1 MCAIALAAR
10 LVELESGG
18 RERCGEASGR
28 VLGDKSCLH
37 FVRVPSGHPSCFSA
51 PAANLALYGLN
62 MDRRRIS
69 LGLWALATVT
79 SLVPGALRPASPRR
93 RVSAA
98 LRVSS
103 GDAAPG
109 GSDAIYAGLRARC
122 EELRAA
128 EAAQLTD
135 LADLRHAWVVLFRG
149 DETGDGIHSLSSE
162 GREIVLA
169 FEAGA
174 EAQRFALVLKA
185 QGFYEPTPRRMDVR
199 DLEAFC
205 ASDER
210 ISLLRVPEGTALVPP
225 EDRVDDVEFSPRGA
239 PTAESTE
246 ERAESER
253 SLDEARARLELLFQ

>member
-1 MCAIALAAR
+1 MGTQLA
-10 LVELESGG
+10 
-18 RERCGEASGR
+18 
-28 VLGDKSCLH
+28 D
-37 FVRVPSGHPSCFSA
+37 CFSA
-51 PAANLALYGLN
+51 IKRICEPCTTKIWVPGCSALA
-62 MDRRRIS
+62 
-69 LGLWALATVT
+69 WALATVT
-79 SLVPGALRPASPRR
+79 AWFPARGSRRLDEETASPTRIHRR
-93 RVSAA
+93 R
-98 LRVSS
+98 
-103 GDAAPG
+103 GPG

-205 ASDER
+205 ASGR
-210 ISLLRVPEGTALVPP
+210 TYLAT
-225 EDRVDDVEFSPRGA
+225 
-239 PTAESTE
+239 
-246 ERAESER
+246 
-253 SLDEARARLELLFQ
+253 ARARGHGAGAAGR

>member
-1 MCAIALAAR
+1 MR
-10 LVELESGG
+10 GS
-18 RERCGEASGR
+18 SF
-28 VLGDKSCLH
+28 LG
-37 FVRVPSGHPSCFSA
+37 
-51 PAANLALYGLN
+51 
-62 MDRRRIS
+62 
-69 LGLWALATVT
+69 
-79 SLVPGALRPASPRR
+79 
-93 RVSAA
+93 
-98 LRVSS
+98 
-103 GDAAPG
+103 
-109 GSDAIYAGLRARC
+109 
-122 EELRAA
+122 
-128 EAAQLTD
+128 
-135 LADLRHAWVVLFRG
+135 G

-246 ERAESER
+246 ERAGIGVAVAR
-253 SLDEARARLELLFQ
+253 RGARAPGAGHHVPRVLGTSEFVGATGNVSGQRPQRVHEPRPAPSGSPRRGTMARVGS

>member
-1 MCAIALAAR
+1 MVDKADMRATRRRSTAPVLLA
-10 LVELESGG
+10 
-18 RERCGEASGR
+18 
-28 VLGDKSCLH
+28 
-37 FVRVPSGHPSCFSA
+37 CFSA
-51 PAANLALYGLN
+51 LAPLTDGFAPARG
-62 MDRRRIS
+62 S
-69 LGLWALATVT
+69 LCRPRTAE
-79 SLVPGALRPASPRR
+79 LRGST
-93 RVSAA
+93 
-98 LRVSS
+98 
-103 GDAAPG
+103 GDAPPG

-185 QGFYEPTPRRMDVR
+185 QGFYEPTPRKMDVR

-239 PTAESTE
+239 PSAESTE

>member
-1 MCAIALAAR
+1 MRAPHRRSTAAVLLACFAALAPRA
-10 LVELESGG
+10 GG
-18 RERCGEASGR
+18 
-28 VLGDKSCLH
+28 
-37 FVRVPSGHPSCFSA
+37 FSA
-51 PAANLALYGLN
+51 ARAGP
-62 MDRRRIS
+62 
-69 LGLWALATVT
+69 
-79 SLVPGALRPASPRR
+79 LRPKHSP
-93 RVSAA
+93 
-98 LRVSS
+98 LRVST

-122 EELRAA
+122 EELQQAA
-128 EAAQLTD
+128 ARELTD

>member
-1 MCAIALAAR
+1 M
-10 LVELESGG
+10 E
-18 RERCGEASGR
+18 
-28 VLGDKSCLH
+28 
-37 FVRVPSGHPSCFSA
+37 
-51 PAANLALYGLN
+51 
-62 MDRRRIS
+62 RRRIS

-79 SLVPGALRPASPRR
+79 SFGPGARRPASPRR
-93 RVSAA
+93 RVSTA
-98 LRVSS
+98 LRGSK
-103 GDAAPG
+103 GDAPPG
-109 GSDAIYAGLRARC
+109 GSDALYAGLRARC
-122 EELRAA
+122 EQLR
-128 EAAQLTD
+128 EAAAAQE
-135 LADLRHAWVVLFRG
+135 LADLSHAWVVLFRG
-149 DETGDGIHSLSSE
+149 DEAGDGIHSLSSE

-185 QGFYEPTPRRMDVR
+185 QGFYEPTPRKMDVR

-239 PTAESTE
+239 PSAESTE

>member
-1 MCAIALAAR
+1 ML
-10 LVELESGG
+10 LDMLFGEPPHLLT
-18 RERCGEASGR
+18 CGCRGCCDFAKR
-28 VLGDKSCLH
+28 DKADM
-37 FVRVPSGHPSCFSA
+37 RA
-51 PAANLALYGLN
+51 P
-62 MDRRRIS
+62 RRRS
-69 LGLWALATVT
+69 TAPVLLACFAALATPADGFAPARG
-79 SLVPGALRPASPRR
+79 SLRRPKATLVRGST
-93 RVSAA
+93 
-98 LRVSS
+98 

-122 EELRAA
+122 EQLQAA
-128 EAAQLTD
+128 AARELTD

-174 EAQRFALVLKA
+174 EAQRFGLVLKA

-210 ISLLRVPEGTALVPP
+210 VSLLRVP
-225 EDRVDDVEFSPRGA
+225 
-239 PTAESTE
+239 
-246 ERAESER
+246 
-253 SLDEARARLELLFQ
+253 

>member
-1 MCAIALAAR
+1 MR
-10 LVELESGG
+10 
-18 RERCGEASGR
+18 
-28 VLGDKSCLH
+28 
-37 FVRVPSGHPSCFSA
+37 A
-51 PAANLALYGLN
+51 P
-62 MDRRRIS
+62 RRRIAGPVL
-69 LGLWALATVT
+69 LGCLAALATPADGFAPARG
-79 SLVPGALRPASPRR
+79 SLCRPRT
-93 RVSAA
+93 AA
-98 LRVSS
+98 LRGST

-122 EELRAA
+122 EQLQAA
-128 EAAQLTD
+128 AARELTD

-185 QGFYEPTPRRMDVR
+185 QGFYEPTPRKMDVR

-239 PTAESTE
+239 PSAESTE
-246 ERAESER
+246 ELDEASR